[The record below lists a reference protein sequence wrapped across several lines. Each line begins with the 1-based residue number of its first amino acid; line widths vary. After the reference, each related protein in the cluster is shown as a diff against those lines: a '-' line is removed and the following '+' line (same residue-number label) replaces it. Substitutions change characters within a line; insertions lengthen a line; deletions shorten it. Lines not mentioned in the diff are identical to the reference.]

1 MELERTGRFIV
12 TAHSA
17 LPGAKGKLRGHRID
31 SYQFQYDNGDWFLH
45 IGDTGYRYVVD
56 TEPEW
61 KAYIDQAVRILRA
74 TKVRDVFLMTSPSP
88 MS

>member
-17 LPGAKGKLRGHRID
+17 LAGAKGKLRGHRKD

-74 TKVRDVFLMTSPSP
+74 TKVRDVF
-88 MS
+88 